1 MAMSVNEIDFDTLQT
16 YVDGEL
22 PPAECEGL
30 WRRLAVEPELSA
42 ALNQLRADVAMRQI
56 VWSSME
62 PTDLQ
67 VVRVESDTLR
77 AVRRQKIFNLINRAS
92 AIVSVAAACIL
103 FGFTVGWLGHERYLP
118 PGSMQAAGNTNPNVQ
133 TVSNNVPSGAH
144 PANKFVVN
152 VHDSAGNVVA
162 SQTFDTLEEA
172 QNFANDVNKA
182 QAVHQD
188 ARDPFIVPVSGH
200 F

>member
-1 MAMSVNEIDFDTLQT
+1 MSVNELDFDTLQT

-30 WRRLAVEPELSA
+30 WRRIAVEPELSA
-42 ALNQLRADVAMRQI
+42 ALEQLRADVALREI

-77 AVRRQKIFNLINRAS
+77 AVRRQKLYNLVNRAT
-92 AIVSVAAACIL
+92 AVVSVAAACIL
-103 FGFTVGWLGHERYLP
+103 FGFTVGWLGHERYVP
-118 PGSMQAAGNTNPNVQ
+118 SGSLQAAGSPNPNVQ
-133 TVSNNVPSGAH
+133 NVFNPVPNTPR
-144 PANKFVVN
+144 PANKFIVN

-172 QNFANDVNKA
+172 QHFAEDVNKA